1 LIAWGQ
7 VLAQYLHH
15 CGAQFAASDTPAGCA
30 SSRKHRKHLSE
41 ENVMPISR
49 SALLVGAM
57 LAVTGIAEAQDA
69 EDIIKYRQ
77 GVMKSVGGHMAAAGL
92 VVQGKVNFSDDL
104 SQHAE
109 SIARSLSKAEALF
122 PKGSDFGETRAL
134 EVVWKKPDDF
144 KKVATRG
151 GAAAAEF
158 AKAVKVGDK
167 AAMGAKFKDL
177 GDACKACHKDY
188 RKEEN

>member
-1 LIAWGQ
+1 MSKMLSIILTGAA
-7 VLAQYLHH
+7 LAAA
-15 CGAQFAASDTPAGCA
+15 GA
-30 SSRKHRKHLSE
+30 
-41 ENVMPISR
+41 VY
-49 SALLVGAM
+49 
-57 LAVTGIAEAQDA
+57 AQDA

-92 VVQGKVNFSDDL
+92 IVQGKVGFSDDL
-104 SQHAE
+104 AQHAE

-134 EVVWKKPDDF
+134 DAVWKKPDDF
-144 KKVATRG
+144 KKVAARG

-158 AKAVKVGDK
+158 AKAAKAGDK
-167 AAMGAKFKDL
+167 TAMGAKFKDL